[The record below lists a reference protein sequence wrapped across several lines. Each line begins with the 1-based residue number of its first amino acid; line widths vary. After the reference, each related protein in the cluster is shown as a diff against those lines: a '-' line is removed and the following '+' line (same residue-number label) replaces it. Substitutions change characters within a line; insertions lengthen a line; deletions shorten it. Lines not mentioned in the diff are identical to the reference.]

1 MQNNEHNTQERL
13 IFYITDVRM
22 NHYKKYEPEISGDF
36 MLKKRGA
43 GVLLHISSM
52 PSQYGVG
59 VFDKNAREFID
70 IIADMGFTYW
80 QVLPFNPLDHANSP
94 YCSPSAFAG
103 NYLFIDP
110 EGLREMGLV
119 SENDVKENIYPGSP
133 YTADYAFAAKKRLAL
148 LKKAF
153 LNLDETLAKKI
164 KAFEINNPWLTD
176 YSVFMA
182 VKEQEGMKPWWEWNE
197 NHSRYYECIK
207 DIYSYEKSAA
217 FWKFVQYI
225 FHKQWYALKEYANK
239 KGIAVIGDMPIYVAM
254 DSVDVWSNLPMFL
267 IDEKTLKPEKVA
279 GVPPD
284 YFSEDGQLWGN
295 PIYDWQAMEK
305 DGYSWWISRLENA
318 LKIYDTVRIDH
329 FRAFASY
336 WEVPADSATAKMGEW
351 VDGPKMKLFDKVFEK
366 FPDAPIIAED
376 LGVFGEDVVKL
387 LADTGFPGMKVV
399 QFGFDP
405 NSDSSHM
412 PHNAT
417 QNSVNYVGTHDNNTL
432 LGWLWEASEEERR
445 FALDYAGF
453 KGDNWGEGGYC
464 SPSCRSIIEAV
475 WRSSSNVAVIALQDM
490 CGFGSDARMN
500 IPGVPEKNWRFRTTM
515 DTIKNIDREYFRK
528 INSLYR
534 RMYPVFD

>member
-1 MQNNEHNTQERL
+1 
-13 IFYITDVRM
+13 
-22 NHYKKYEPEISGDF
+22 

-52 PSQYGVG
+52 PSPYGVG
-59 VFDKNAREFID
+59 VFDKNVKEFID
-70 IIADMGFTYW
+70 QIADMGFTYW
-80 QVLPFNPLDHANSP
+80 QVLPFNPLDGANSP

-110 EGLREMGLV
+110 NGLKDMGLIDD
-119 SENDVKENIYPGSP
+119 EDVQSNIYCGSP
-133 YTADYAFAAKKRLAL
+133 YTADYEFAAQKRLEI

-153 LNLDETLAKKI
+153 LNIDDTIAKQI
-164 KAFEINNPWLTD
+164 KEFEIDNPWLTD

-182 VKEQEGMKPWWEWNE
+182 VKEAENMKPWWEWSSK
-197 NHSRYYECIK
+197 HAHYFECIQ
-207 DIYSYEKSAA
+207 DIYSYENDAA
-217 FWKFVQYI
+217 FWKFVQFI
-225 FHKQWYALKEYANK
+225 FYKQWFELKNYANK

-267 IDEKTLKPEKVA
+267 IDEKTLKVEKVA

-295 PIYDWQAMEK
+295 PIYDWKAMET
-305 DGYSWWISRLENA
+305 DNYSWWISRIESA
-318 LKIYDTVRIDH
+318 LKTYDTVRIDH

-336 WEVPADSATAKMGEW
+336 WEIPADSPTAKVGKW
-351 VDGPKMKLFDKVFEK
+351 VDGPKMKLFDKVFEA

-387 LADTGFPGMKVV
+387 LEDTKFPGMKVV

-412 PHNAT
+412 PHNAVP
-417 QNSVNYVGTHDNNTL
+417 NSINYVGTHDNNTI
-432 LGWLWEASEEERR
+432 LGWLWEANEQERG
-445 FALDYAGF
+445 FALEYVGF
-453 KGDNWGEGGYC
+453 TGVNWGEGGYY
-464 SPSCRSIIEAV
+464 SPSCRKITEAV
-475 WRSSSNVAVIALQDM
+475 WKSASNIAIIALQDM

-515 DTIKNIDREYFRK
+515 DTIRNIDKEYFKK

-534 RMYPVFD
+534 RMYPAFDEEK